1 MGSQHATRVLVT
13 TTTVLS
19 TAALLAG
26 CAGGS
31 TGSTS
36 SPHAV
41 KSAATASSAAS
52 LASLPPAQILS
63 KALAAATA
71 AGSMHFTVTGG
82 SGAGQTTDVQ
92 NASSDAGNQVIRN
105 SHGTVTARM
114 VGGVGY
120 FRASAGALARILP
133 GKPASQFAGRW
144 IAAGPGDPGYAD
156 ITEGLT
162 LGSALAEFTPT
173 GTLTSTGPQTVD
185 GQAVIGVKGVAAA
198 STGVPQGQ
206 PAILYV
212 MATGLPLPVGYRAGV
227 GSDRELAAFSRWGE
241 AVHPVAPAH
250 PVPITSLMS
259 SGPAVS

>member
-13 TTTVLS
+13 AATVLS

-26 CAGGS
+26 CAGS
-31 TGSTS
+31 K
-36 SPHAV
+36 SPAHAV
-41 KSAATASSAAS
+41 QLPAKASSTAS

-71 AGSMHFTVTGG
+71 AGSMHFTVTGRSS
-82 SGAGQTTDVQ
+82 SGETTDVQ

-105 SHGTVTARM
+105 PHGTLTARM

-120 FRASAGALARILP
+120 FRASAAVLAQILP
-133 GKPASQFAGRW
+133 GKPVSRFAGRW

-185 GQAVIGVKGVAAA
+185 GEAIIGVKGVAAA
-198 STGVPQGQ
+198 NTGVPQGQ

-212 MATGLPLPVGYRAGV
+212 KATGQPLPVSYQAGV
-227 GSDRELAAFSRWGE
+227 GADREVATFSHWGE
-241 AVHPVAPAH
+241 AVHPAAPAH
-250 PVPITSLMS
+250 PVPITSLMP